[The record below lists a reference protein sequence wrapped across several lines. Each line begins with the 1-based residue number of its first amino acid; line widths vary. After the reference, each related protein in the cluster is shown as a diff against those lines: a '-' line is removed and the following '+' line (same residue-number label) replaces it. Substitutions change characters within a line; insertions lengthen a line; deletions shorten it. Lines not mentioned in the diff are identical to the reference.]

1 MSFEKLGLSENI
13 LRAIRGKGFSEPTD
27 IQREVIPLFLR
38 GDADIVGQSQTG
50 TGKTA
55 SFALPL
61 VDVINEYER
70 EVQAIILTPTRE
82 LALQVAD
89 EIKSLRG
96 KKKIKVL
103 SVYGGQ
109 PIGPQIKALRR
120 GIHVVVGTPG
130 RVLDHIRRG
139 TLRLDRIQYFILDE
153 ADRMLDMGFID
164 DIRAVFRE
172 TPRNKR
178 VLMFSATMPREVL
191 RLAKRYMEK
200 YELIRTSSDEPVPG
214 LVEQEYIEVV
224 PARKISVL
232 KRILDGEFYGIIF
245 CQTKRE
251 TRILAEKLARMGYSA
266 EVLNG
271 DMSQRSRERT
281 LIRFKRRKINIL
293 VATDVAARGMDVQ
306 DITHIVNYSLPQ
318 NVEMYIHRI
327 GRTGRAGKRGKA
339 ITFIMP
345 GEYRRLR
352 YIERVT
358 KVSIKKSKLQEII
371 DKEKSR
377 DSRKRY

>member
-1 MSFEKLGLSENI
+1 MSFEKLGLSENT
-13 LRAIRGKGFSEPTD
+13 LGADRRKGFSEPTD

-82 LALQVAD
+82 LALQVTD

-96 KKKIKVL
+96 KKRIRVL

-109 PIGPQIKALRR
+109 PIGPQIRSLRK
-120 GIHVVVGTPG
+120 GAHIVVGTPG

-139 TLRLDRIQYFILDE
+139 TLRLDGIQYFILDE

-164 DIRAVFRE
+164 DIRAIFRE

-191 RLAKRYMEK
+191 RLAKRYMKE
-200 YELIRTSSDEPVPG
+200 YELIRTSSDEPVPE

-232 KRILDGEFYGIIF
+232 KRILNSKFYGIIF

-266 EVLNG
+266 EALNG

-281 LIRFKRRKINIL
+281 LMRFKRRKINIL
-293 VATDVAARGMDVQ
+293 VATDVAARGIDVQ

-318 NVEMYIHRI
+318 NAEMYIHRI

-352 YIERVT
+352 YIESVA
-358 KVSIKKSKLQEII
+358 KVSIKKSKLQESI
-371 DKEKSR
+371 DKEKRR